1 MLRDAKRK
9 LSASPAKKVLVIN
22 TGAHLSNFSL
32 AVQER
37 FKALCDADQ
46 FVERVSYGSDH
57 RTLRA
62 ADATVPDSFNPGAW
76 GGRPPPTFPDV
87 HVTIGLDKG
96 GHPGSEKIVVS
107 IVNQKRP
114 NNPRN
119 TILAAVRPCK
129 KDEYPEVSEFVAIHS
144 PRIDELLERGLDVC
158 SERRP
163 VRLLLSGDFESQTT
177 VVGHKGPNS
186 TMPCLQCKSTK
197 APSIAHA
204 TLDAKY
210 GTLPDVSG
218 PWLHRDAD
226 Q

>member
-22 TGAHLSNFSL
+22 TGAHLANFSL

-37 FKALCDADQ
+37 FEALCDADQ
-46 FVERVSYGSDH
+46 FVGRFSYGSDH

-62 ADATVPDSFNPGAW
+62 ADATVPDSFNPGAR
-76 GGRPPPTFPDV
+76 GGRPPPTVPDV

-96 GHPGSEKIVVS
+96 GDPGSEKIVVS

-119 TILAAVRPCK
+119 TILAAARPCK
-129 KDEYPEVSEFVAIHS
+129 KDEYPEVSKILAIHS

-158 SERRP
+158 SE
-163 VRLLLSGDFESQTT
+163 
-177 VVGHKGPNS
+177 
-186 TMPCLQCKSTK
+186 
-197 APSIAHA
+197 
-204 TLDAKY
+204 
-210 GTLPDVSG
+210 
-218 PWLHRDAD
+218 
-226 Q
+226 